1 MVIGMNYTLE
11 ALKCPNCGAAV
22 KNVPNDASEFKC
34 EYCGILIH
42 INRGTS
48 TPVSVGTVGSASNS
62 DSEAEKLIRRI
73 GRLIYL
79 CKDTEARCTVESALY
94 TYPDNVRLM
103 ELENQCDCFATKD
116 FGNYLKML
124 AVRTFLLPDE
134 CARYQTEIA
143 GFCRMVGD
151 KAINTLN
158 FPTLR
163 KQNTDN
169 YLAILSYIEELKR
182 CLRNNTVIN
191 SDTLY
196 ETVRSAV
203 LKLMAVVCNTI
214 YVRSSRA
221 NREYSMLISLDY
233 RRKLKAEFDTINSIK
248 RTVYQ
253 VVDESIVRQYIP
265 GGF

>member
-1 MVIGMNYTLE
+1 M
-11 ALKCPNCGAAV
+11 
-22 KNVPNDASEFKC
+22 
-34 EYCGILIH
+34 
-42 INRGTS
+42 
-48 TPVSVGTVGSASNS
+48 
-62 DSEAEKLIRRI
+62 
-73 GRLIYL
+73 
-79 CKDTEARCTVESALY
+79 
-94 TYPDNVRLM
+94 
-103 ELENQCDCFATKD
+103 
-116 FGNYLKML
+116 
-124 AVRTFLLPDE
+124 
-134 CARYQTEIA
+134 
-143 GFCRMVGD
+143 
-151 KAINTLN
+151 
-158 FPTLR
+158 
-163 KQNTDN
+163 
-169 YLAILSYIEELKR
+169 
-182 CLRNNTVIN
+182 RNNTVIN